1 MPLLEEEEVL
11 TEDRG
16 GQGVVEEE
24 GVNSVVAAWVEVP
37 RTYLFRELLFT
48 MTMEIGQLAHK
59 EALFLADRWAPELLC
74 CVGRRDFWTERF

>member
-37 RTYLFRELLFT
+37 RTYFSRLQLFT
-48 MTMEIGQLAHK
+48 MTMDDCTLLQVLCVFPV
-59 EALFLADRWAPELLC
+59 LF
-74 CVGRRDFWTERF
+74 GSQIKSQK